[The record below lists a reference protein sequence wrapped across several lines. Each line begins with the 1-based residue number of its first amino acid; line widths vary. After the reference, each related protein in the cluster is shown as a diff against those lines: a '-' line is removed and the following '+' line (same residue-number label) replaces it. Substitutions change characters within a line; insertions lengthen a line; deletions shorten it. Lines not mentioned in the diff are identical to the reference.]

1 MAHVIINDKTYGLR
15 FDVGALEAVEAE
27 FGDLRAA
34 FEALKGSGNMDRI
47 SAIKRLF
54 VILANCE
61 RGYRGEAEDIT
72 SDALKHAPLYVLSE
86 LGDAI
91 VAAIKESMHLE
102 TLNGEA
108 DDEVHDGFL
117 EEIESKNGLTG
128 D

>member
-1 MAHVIINDKTYGLR
+1 MAQVTINGKPYGLR
-15 FDVGALEAVEAE
+15 FDLGALEAVEAE
-27 FGDLRAA
+27 FGGLRAA
-34 FEALKGSGNMDRI
+34 FEALKGGGDVDRI
-47 SAIKRLF
+47 VAVKRLF

-61 RGYRGEAEDIT
+61 RGFRGEAEDIT

-117 EEIESKNGLTG
+117 EEIESKNVKAG